1 MTSAPHRR
9 FLILS
14 AGMGSGHDTVARE
27 LAERLEAAGHQ
38 VIQADVL
45 ELLPARIGG
54 GLRATYRKVIE
65 RVPVLYAGIY
75 RIFFRAGGGLR
86 PSSAPLAALAER
98 RLLELARLHRADVV
112 VSVFHLAAQV
122 AGRLRARGA
131 LDVPSAVV
139 MTELEAHRQ
148 WLHPGNDLYLCH
160 TEEIAAD
167 ITKETGCQA
176 AGNGPLVSPRFGQGQ
191 PALGARADRWR
202 RDLSPDGRPLVLLST
217 GAWGIGSSLART
229 ARLLNRAGYAPAVL
243 CGENKRL
250 HRRLSA
256 LPEVRVLSWVEDM
269 PALMQAASALIDN
282 AAGQTAMEALA
293 SGLPV
298 VGYRPIP
305 GHGADG
311 VRLMARLG
319 LSNYARDEEELLSSL
334 WALARPGTTRERRI
348 AAGRAMFRRAAIAPL
363 IDLGTGEP
371 TTKSMGRTA
380 KGMERTAK
388 GMGQPR

>member
-1 MTSAPHRR
+1 MTSRR

-27 LAERLEAAGHQ
+27 LAARLEAAGHQ
-38 VIQADVL
+38 AILADVL
-45 ELLPARIGG
+45 ELLPAGIGG
-54 GLRATYRKVIE
+54 GLRASYRRVIE

-75 RIFFRAGGGLR
+75 RVFFRGSGRGGSRGGGGLR
-86 PSSAPLAALAER
+86 PGSAPLAVLAER
-98 RLLELARLHRADVV
+98 RLLDLAGRHQADVV

-122 AGRLRARGA
+122 AGRLRARGVLA
-131 LDVPSAVV
+131 VPTAVV
-139 MTELEAHRQ
+139 MTEFEAHRQ

-160 TEEIAAD
+160 TEEIAAE
-167 ITKETGCQA
+167 ISKETGCQA
-176 AGNGPLVSPRFGQGQ
+176 AGNGPLVGARFAERM
-191 PALGARADRWR
+191 PAASHLRADRWR
-202 RDLSPDGRPLVLLST
+202 RDLSPDGRPLILLST

-229 ARLLNRAGYAPAVL
+229 ARLLDRAGYAPAVL

-269 PALMQAASALIDN
+269 PGLMWAASALVDN
-282 AAGQTAMEALA
+282 AAGQTAMEALSA
-293 SGLPV
+293 GLPV

-311 VRLMARLG
+311 VRVMARLG
-319 LSNYARDEEELLSSL
+319 LSNLARDEEELLSSL
-334 WALARPGTTRERRI
+334 WALARPGPIRERRI
-348 AAGRAMFRRAAIAPL
+348 ATGRAMFRSGAISPL
-363 IDLGTGEP
+363 IDLGTREP
-371 TTKSMGRTA
+371 TT
-380 KGMERTAK
+380 K

>member
-1 MTSAPHRR
+1 MTGRR

-27 LAERLEAAGHQ
+27 LAARLEAAGHQ
-38 VIQADVL
+38 AILADVL

-54 GLRATYRKVIE
+54 GLRATYRRVIE

-75 RIFFRAGGGLR
+75 QVFFRGGRGGSGDGNGGARLR
-86 PSSAPLAALAER
+86 PGSAPLAVLAER
-98 RLLELARLHRADVV
+98 RLLALAGRHQADVV

-122 AGRLRARGA
+122 AGRLRARGV
-131 LDVPSAVV
+131 LTVPSAVV
-139 MTELEAHRQ
+139 MTEFEAHRQ

-160 TEEIAAD
+160 TEDIAAE
-167 ITKETGCQA
+167 ISKETGCPA
-176 AGNGPLVSPRFGQGQ
+176 AGNGPLVGARFAECM
-191 PALGARADRWR
+191 PATSLTRADRWR

-229 ARLLNRAGYAPAVL
+229 ARLLDRAGYAPAVL

-269 PALMQAASALIDN
+269 PGLMWAASALIDN

-293 SGLPV
+293 AGLPV

-311 VRLMARLG
+311 VRVMARLG
-319 LSNYARDEEELLSSL
+319 LSNLARDEEELLSSL
-334 WALARPGTTRERRI
+334 WALARPGPTRERRI
-348 AAGRAMFRRAAIAPL
+348 ATGRAVFRSGAISPL
-363 IDLGTGEP
+363 IDLGAREP
-371 TTKSMGRTA
+371 TT
-380 KGMERTAK
+380 K

>member
-1 MTSAPHRR
+1 MTSRR

-14 AGMGSGHDTVARE
+14 AGMGSGHDAVARE
-27 LAERLEAAGHQ
+27 LAARLEAAGHQ
-38 VIQADVL
+38 AIMADVL
-45 ELLPARIGG
+45 ELLPARMGG
-54 GLRATYRKVIE
+54 GLRAAYRRVIE

-75 RIFFRAGGGLR
+75 RIFFRGGGGPR
-86 PSSAPLAALAER
+86 PGSAPLAALAER
-98 RLLELARLHRADVV
+98 RLLELAAGHQADVV

-131 LDVPSAVV
+131 LAVPSAVV
-139 MTELEAHRQ
+139 MTEFEAHRQ

-160 TEEIAAD
+160 TKEIAAE
-167 ITKETGCQA
+167 ISEETGCQA
-176 AGNGPLVSPRFGQGQ
+176 AGNGPLVGARF
-191 PALGARADRWR
+191 AECVLAASAARADRWR

-229 ARLLNRAGYAPAVL
+229 AQLLDRAGYAPAVL

-256 LPEVRVLSWVEDM
+256 LPEVRVLAWVEDM
-269 PALMQAASALIDN
+269 PALMRAASALIDN

-293 SGLPV
+293 AGLPV
-298 VGYRPIP
+298 VSYRPIP

-311 VRLMARLG
+311 VRVMARLG
-319 LSNYARDEEELLSSL
+319 LSSYARDEEELLSSL

-348 AAGRAMFRRAAIAPL
+348 AAGRAMFRSGAISPL
-363 IDLGTGEP
+363 IDLGVREP
-371 TTKSMGRTA
+371 TTKGI
-380 KGMERTAK
+380 
-388 GMGQPR
+388 GQPR

>member
-1 MTSAPHRR
+1 MTSRR

-14 AGMGSGHDTVARE
+14 AGMGSGHDAVAQE
-27 LAERLEAAGHQ
+27 LAARLEAAGHQ
-38 VIQADVL
+38 AIMADVL

-54 GLRATYRKVIE
+54 GLRAAYRRVIE

-75 RIFFRAGGGLR
+75 RIFFRGGGGPR
-86 PSSAPLAALAER
+86 PGSAPLAALAER
-98 RLLELARLHRADVV
+98 RLLELAAGHQADVV

-131 LDVPSAVV
+131 LAVPSAVV
-139 MTELEAHRQ
+139 MTEFEAHRQ

-160 TEEIAAD
+160 TKEIAAE
-167 ITKETGCQA
+167 ISEETGCQA
-176 AGNGPLVSPRFGQGQ
+176 AGNGPLVGARFAECV
-191 PALGARADRWR
+191 PAASSARADRWR

-229 ARLLNRAGYAPAVL
+229 AQLLDRAGYAPAVL

-256 LPEVRVLSWVEDM
+256 LPEVRVLAWVEDM
-269 PALMQAASALIDN
+269 PALMRAASALIDN

-293 SGLPV
+293 AGLPV

-311 VRLMARLG
+311 VRVMARLG
-319 LSNYARDEEELLSSL
+319 LSSYARDEEELLSSL

-348 AAGRAMFRRAAIAPL
+348 AAGRAMFRSGAISPL
-363 IDLGTGEP
+363 IDLGVREP
-371 TTKSMGRTA
+371 TT
-380 KGMERTAK
+380 K

>member
-1 MTSAPHRR
+1 MTSRR

-27 LAERLEAAGHQ
+27 LAARLEAAGHQ
-38 VIQADVL
+38 AILADVL
-45 ELLPARIGG
+45 ELLPGGIGG

-75 RIFFRAGGGLR
+75 RVFFRAGGGLR
-86 PSSAPLAALAER
+86 PGSAPLAALAER
-98 RLLELARLHRADVV
+98 RLLELAGLHRADVV

-131 LDVPSAVV
+131 LSVPSAVV

-167 ITKETGCQA
+167 ISKEIGCQA
-176 AGNGPLVSPRFGQGQ
+176 AGNGPLVGARFAEFQL
-191 PALGARADRWR
+191 PATSARADRWR

-217 GAWGIGSSLART
+217 GAWGIGSSLPRT
-229 ARLLNRAGYAPAVL
+229 ARLLDRAGYAPAVL

-256 LPEVRVLSWVEDM
+256 LPEVRVLGWVEDM

-311 VRLMARLG
+311 VRVMARLG
-319 LSNYARDEEELLSSL
+319 LSSYARDEEELLSSL

-348 AAGRAMFRRAAIAPL
+348 AAGRAMFRSGAISPL
-363 IDLGTGEP
+363 ISLGVREP
-371 TTKSMGRTA
+371 TTKGMGR
-380 KGMERTAK
+380 
-388 GMGQPR
+388 PR